1 MLANAIRPR
10 FSKSLSHAKSAM
22 RALAAS
28 GAAAAALLVPSS
40 GASADTLVL
49 VQGYLGSAGSWR
61 ASGIAPLLHQ
71 RGWVDAGHL
80 YFAPDWRIRSTVA
93 TPNATNRLYTVDLP
107 TEAPIAF
114 QAQVLSANLAEVARL
129 HPSERIAIAAHSA
142 GGVVARF
149 ALVTNP
155 SLKVD
160 TLVTIASPHMGTA
173 TAEVGSM
180 IGQSPLSWIAPFFGA
195 NTINRSQVLY
205 RDLWRERPDTLLG
218 WLNRQP
224 HPSLRYVSVV
234 RSNDVRVPLAGD
246 SVVNGWSQD
255 MNAVPALA
263 GRAERIISPGEHGL
277 RTDDG
282 LLIADVLNIRQ
293 ASAATAP

>member
-93 TPNATNRLYTVDLP
+93 SLAASSRWAT
-107 TEAPIAF
+107 E
-114 QAQVLSANLAEVARL
+114 
-129 HPSERIAIAAHSA
+129 PS
-142 GGVVARF
+142 
-149 ALVTNP
+149 
-155 SLKVD
+155 
-160 TLVTIASPHMGTA
+160 
-173 TAEVGSM
+173 
-180 IGQSPLSWIAPFFGA
+180 
-195 NTINRSQVLY
+195 RSK
-205 RDLWRERPDTLLG
+205 WRWP
-218 WLNRQP
+218 
-224 HPSLRYVSVV
+224 
-234 RSNDVRVPLAGD
+234 GD
-246 SVVNGWSQD
+246 PA
-255 MNAVPALA
+255 MKKRALA
-263 GRAERIISPGEHGL
+263 GSL
-277 RTDDG
+277 
-282 LLIADVLNIRQ
+282 
-293 ASAATAP
+293 ASNLPWQC